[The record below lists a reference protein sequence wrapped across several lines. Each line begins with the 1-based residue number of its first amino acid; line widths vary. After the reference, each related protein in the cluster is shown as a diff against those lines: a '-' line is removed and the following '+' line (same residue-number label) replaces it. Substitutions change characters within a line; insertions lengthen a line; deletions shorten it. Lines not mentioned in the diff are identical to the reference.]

1 MSELLFGFKD
11 LLNVSNPNTP
21 IFDLSSLIL
30 TDSFVRK
37 FNPKRYNFYI
47 KFVNGL
53 SNPANLYK
61 FLYTT
66 KESKIY
72 HSDMQIK
79 LDRINKSFKKL
90 SINDRDKVIENLKIA
105 LKPPASS
112 TGNVNNKF
120 NDLFTA
126 LKKIGGGGDGDEY
139 YIKKNPMPMKSLL
152 TEINTVAPLLGN
164 IPATNIDEIIINA
177 KDTSKQRP
185 TTINTEIDLAK
196 IKNIYE
202 KYKEIPQFSPDR
214 LEITLIDRVI
224 FILTTLLIRIL
235 ALSLINWGLNSNIIN
250 NFKTAYV
257 YYSGIYILFFV
268 FITALVNVMYYYPIF
283 ELFSNISL
291 TSMPNMLYY
300 FYVHINGYNRLLLHL
315 CIILILLFIPFIL
328 AMDKKTEEQI
338 DMNISFDYNQ
348 KEKIINSISYFSL
361 GIWILT
367 SIIAIK
373 F

>member
-1 MSELLFGFKD
+1 MAEILFGFKD
-11 LLNVSNPNTP
+11 LLNPSNPNTP
-21 IFDLSSLIL
+21 IFNLSSLIL

-53 SNPANLYK
+53 SDPANLYK

-66 KESKIY
+66 KESKIF
-72 HSDMQIK
+72 HSDMQMK
-79 LDRINKSFKKL
+79 LDKINKSFKKL
-90 SINDRDKVIENLKIA
+90 STADKDKVIDNLKLA
-105 LKPPASS
+105 LKSPGN
-112 TGNVNNKF
+112 GNVDNKF
-120 NDLFTA
+120 NDLFSA
-126 LKKIGGGGDGDEY
+126 LKKIGGGADEY

-152 TEINTVAPLLGN
+152 SEINTVAPLLGN
-164 IPATNIDEIIINA
+164 VPPTSIDDIIINVN
-177 KDTSKQRP
+177 DNSKQQP
-185 TTINTEIDLAK
+185 TTINTEVDLSK
-196 IKNIYE
+196 IKGIYE

-224 FILTTLLIRIL
+224 FILTTLIIRIIAL
-235 ALSLINWGLNSNIIN
+235 ALIDWGLNSNLIN
-250 NFKTAYV
+250 NFKTAYI

-291 TSMPNMLYY
+291 TSMPNLLYY
-300 FYVHINGYNRLLLHL
+300 FYVHVNGYNRLLLHL
-315 CIILILLFIPFIL
+315 CIIFILLFIPFIL
-328 AMDKKTEEQI
+328 DMDKKTEEQT

-348 KEKIINSISYFSL
+348 KEKILNSISYFSL
-361 GIWILT
+361 GIWFLT